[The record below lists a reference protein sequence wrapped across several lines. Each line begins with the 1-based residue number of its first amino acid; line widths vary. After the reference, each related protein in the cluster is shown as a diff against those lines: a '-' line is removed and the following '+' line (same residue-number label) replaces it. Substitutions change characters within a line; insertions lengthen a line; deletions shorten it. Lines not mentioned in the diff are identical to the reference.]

1 VKGLGLSEVAV
12 ADALQ
17 KKPNPAESSI
27 VSNELLKA

>member
-1 VKGLGLSEVAV
+1 MGQSEIAV

-17 KKPNPAESSI
+17 KKPKPAESSI